1 MRETCL
7 AHFSLRLLEISVVE
21 REANGYDSVFPFQ
34 GKLSRFHPLMRQ
46 LHILLDALSES
57 KGQKALQETRE
68 AAEGL
73 ILQSTLLSLSPLSL
87 VTYGTLPGPFPR
99 PHCAIPPSEPKFR
112 INFLGL
118 N

>member
-1 MRETCL
+1 MRETCS

-21 REANGYDSVFPFQ
+21 REANSYDSVFPFQ

-73 ILQSTLLSLSPLSL
+73 ILQSTLLSSPLFLSSRTAPSPGHFRGRIAPSL
-87 VTYGTLPGPFPR
+87 PR
-99 PHCAIPPSEPKFR
+99 NRHFA
-112 INFLGL
+112 
-118 N
+118 